1 MNLSFFNFSVLFL
14 FWQVVGALM
23 AVTGKMQHQKQ
34 SLILVSFDND
44 FFFSSIRFISALTGE
59 LRTLKLVKSF
69 DGN

>member
-1 MNLSFFNFSVLFL
+1 
-14 FWQVVGALM
+14 M

-44 FFFSSIRFISALTGE
+44 FFFFSSIRFVSALTGE

>member
-1 MNLSFFNFSVLFL
+1 
-14 FWQVVGALM
+14 M

-44 FFFSSIRFISALTGE
+44 FFFFFSSIRFVSALTGE

>member
-1 MNLSFFNFSVLFL
+1 
-14 FWQVVGALM
+14 M

-44 FFFSSIRFISALTGE
+44 FFFFFSSIRFVSALTGE
-59 LRTLKLVKSF
+59 LRTLKLGKSF

>member
-1 MNLSFFNFSVLFL
+1 
-14 FWQVVGALM
+14 M

-34 SLILVSFDND
+34 SVILVSFGND
-44 FFFSSIRFISALTGE
+44 FFSSIRFVSALTGE